1 MAGKEESENYSRLTV
16 WAKVEKRDHGSLVE
30 Y

>member
-1 MAGKEESENYSRLTV
+1 MAGKEESEKYSRLTV
-16 WAKVEKRDHGSLVE
+16 GAKVEKRDHGSLEE